1 MLPVDTQQTLL
12 PHSRAHRASHR
23 HVINICSALSTS
35 KRRTMS
41 QDMEIRKS
49 NFMQGTASTKHRG
62 EVRGGGRKPH
72 PQKGSGRARAG
83 TIRAPHM
90 RGGSVAHGPKPRSF
104 AFHLT
109 KRARS
114 WPPLQL
120 DHKFLCC
127 DSCAVRVLSAHSSEV
142 APERLTP

>member
-1 MLPVDTQQTLL
+1 
-12 PHSRAHRASHR
+12 
-23 HVINICSALSTS
+23 
-35 KRRTMS
+35 
-41 QDMEIRKS
+41 
-49 NFMQGTASTKHRG
+49 MQGTASTKHRG

-114 WPPLQL
+114 WLPLQL
-120 DHKFLCC
+120 N
-127 DSCAVRVLSAHSSEV
+127 VRVEIDALCAMHCLRAHLKSRLNVSRRDVQCDVLRAVWCTVV
-142 APERLTP
+142 ALHMPAMLHMSLCERSDRCCRCRRGRQV